1 MNHPSLHWEMNEAW
15 ILSPS
20 TSETPM
26 RPVAG
31 KSWQQTE
38 TWPDGKVRAKWS
50 GKTDAGGR
58 SVLDGAETWYAEN
71 GATLYSAAWR
81 DGKKTGAETWWSASG
96 RKIWEWE
103 YGPDGTATWTQF
115 WPNGNKKHESVWKDG
130 KCTGAATAWD
140 YQGAVAARY
149 QFRDGELMP

>member
-1 MNHPSLHWEMNEAW
+1 MS
-15 ILSPS
+15 
-20 TSETPM
+20 
-26 RPVAG
+26 PVAG

-115 WPNGNKKHESVWKDG
+115 WPNGRKKVESTWNTKPEARDLKRSFFGLVADG
-130 KCTGAATAWD
+130 PVKQWNEDGSLKSS
-140 YQGAVAARY
+140 GNFSNGLLLKEAVK
-149 QFRDGELMP
+149 